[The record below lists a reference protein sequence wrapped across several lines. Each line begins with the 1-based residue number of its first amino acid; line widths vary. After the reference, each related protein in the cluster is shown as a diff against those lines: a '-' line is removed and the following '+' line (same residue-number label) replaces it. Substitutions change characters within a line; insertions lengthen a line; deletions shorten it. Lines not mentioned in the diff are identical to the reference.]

1 MFSLCL
7 VNLIVQM
14 IAWKKQYFYIFNLI
28 GALLLASNGAL
39 IELTNDLNAKAT
51 WGLRYLQF
59 LEAVLLPL
67 LIALVVWIYSKTRWN
82 KTLSNWDILSSTW
95 TLENFEQSIK
105 NSSSKLK
112 MKIIQHKYRLL
123 VAGTM
128 LIWAYLS
135 FVVTNVN
142 GHVADSMTGDIA
154 FNAWTFSVLQR
165 PQMIV
170 FTALLFVC
178 LHLFLRGLT
187 NNFWLSFLS
196 SNYLIIIWLIATRL
210 KIDSRREPILPA
222 EAGMVKAYGD
232 LLHMVPTGY
241 LLLGGGLLL
250 CLILGSIWLTKTKK
264 ISKLPLKSRV
274 KWIVIPII
282 VIFSSCYWNHEGFML
297 KKTMRNIGNDPLF
310 HHQLYAAQL
319 NGPTIQFLNNID
331 VIVMERPKN
340 YSKAKIQEIVA
351 KYSAKAK
358 EINAKRTSNLNEQC
372 RWLYVEF

>member
-1 MFSLCL
+1 
-7 VNLIVQM
+7 
-14 IAWKKQYFYIFNLI
+14 
-28 GALLLASNGAL
+28 
-39 IELTNDLNAKAT
+39 
-51 WGLRYLQF
+51 
-59 LEAVLLPL
+59 
-67 LIALVVWIYSKTRWN
+67 
-82 KTLSNWDILSSTW
+82 
-95 TLENFEQSIK
+95 
-105 NSSSKLK
+105 
-112 MKIIQHKYRLL
+112 
-123 VAGTM
+123 
-128 LIWAYLS
+128 
-135 FVVTNVN
+135 
-142 GHVADSMTGDIA
+142 MTGDIA

-310 HHQLYAAQL
+310 HHQLYAAQQNGAKNSL
-319 NGPTIQFLNNID
+319 NKSKIISPNDFPAMVAEKLNAKISPYYALLTAVYQQIPAIYMGNDQTSEKGRVVDYVTENEQILTGKQLSAQEREILEDLRLIQYDITAG
-331 VIVMERPKN
+331 KN
-340 YSKAKIQEIVA
+340 YV
-351 KYSAKAK
+351 K
-358 EINAKRTSNLNEQC
+358 ETKFMQLP
-372 RWLYVEF
+372 